1 LQANLQ
7 ANTPPIPAG
16 DDEDRELVMAIAPLF
31 QQHLEAAQQQGRE
44 EGREEGQRMILESFL
59 QVRFGELDPR
69 TIALILPISALPVAE
84 FTLLLVQ
91 LSTLPAGEHEHQQ
104 VQNLLAETVL
114 KKSFTQAEQFS
125 EISASIIHDLLAL
138 SPEVFSSLLAE
149 LPQLSIEELTAR
161 LAQSL
166 T

>member
-1 LQANLQ
+1 
-7 ANTPPIPAG
+7 
-16 DDEDRELVMAIAPLF
+16 
-31 QQHLEAAQQQGRE
+31 
-44 EGREEGQRMILESFL
+44 MILESFL

-69 TIALILPISALPVAE
+69 TVALILPISALPVAD

-91 LSTLPAGEHEHQQ
+91 LSTLPAGQNEHQQ

-114 KKSFTQAEQFS
+114 KKFFTQAEQLS

-161 LAQSL
+161 LAQLS